1 MEVCTADSGEA
12 ALYLAAERRPDLV
25 FMDLNLPGLD
35 GRQVTRRLRRDPA
48 LAAVPVVVMTG
59 DLLGE
64 DEYRPTFDG
73 LLHKP
78 FRLET
83 LQRTVDRFLG
93 TDPPRTPAI
102 AASQGAEA
110 DSDPTPRLRP
120 AWTGQLETLRQEA
133 SRSGSLS
140 SAAALGQAMQ
150 ERGAAVNE
158 PDLVRLGAELVQHA
172 RTPDIAGVERL
183 LAQLER
189 IPA

>member
-1 MEVCTADSGEA
+1 
-12 ALYLAAERRPDLV
+12 
-25 FMDLNLPGLD
+25 
-35 GRQVTRRLRRDPA
+35 
-48 LAAVPVVVMTG
+48 MTG
-59 DLLGE
+59 DLLSE

-73 LLHKP
+73 LLQKP

-93 TDPPRTPAI
+93 IDPPRTSPI

-110 DSDPTPRLRP
+110 DSDPTPRLRL
-120 AWTGQLETLRQEA
+120 AWTDQLETLRQEA

-150 ERGAAVNE
+150 EIGAAVNE
-158 PDLVRLGAELVQHA
+158 PDLDRLGAELVQHA

-183 LAQLER
+183 LAHLER